1 MTSVKSQQL
10 PRPSKSVGL
19 NQVSGGEALAHS
31 LAAEGVTTIFGIP
44 GTHNLAFNDA
54 LHEVPQ
60 LRHIS
65 ARHEQGAAFMADG
78 YARASGQVGVCM
90 STTGPGALNM
100 LVPLGT
106 AYSDSSPVLS
116 IASEIPSGYVGQEK
130 GFFHECRDQLGM
142 FQPVVKWAQRVNAV
156 SAIPWTVRE
165 CFARLHSGRPR
176 PVALEVPCDV
186 FDSKGD
192 VAIAEP
198 RPVQPRGAAPEE
210 ITAAVDL
217 LKASTRPLIWA
228 GGGLVASGGS
238 AALVQLAET
247 LQAPVCTTVT
257 GRGSITDL
265 HPLSMGRIHLR
276 PEGQEYLANCDLLL
290 AVGTR
295 FPQIETESW
304 SLRLPETVIQ
314 IDLDSGEIG
323 RNYPV
328 SCGVVGDA
336 RSVLEQLL
344 EGSGDL
350 GGRSGRSQEVASL
363 RKVVLEGHRKR
374 NPEAIQLIETLR
386 KAMPPETIVVND
398 LTVAV
403 YWGQEFFEVYEPRTY
418 LSPAGFA
425 TLGFGLPAAIGAK
438 LACPDRPVV
447 SFSGDGGFLFN
458 CQELATAVQYDVPV
472 VCVVFNDNAYGVLK
486 PQQLERYGRSS
497 DALELSNPDF
507 SELARSFGIQA
518 QGVESIEELGPTLS
532 RAVKS
537 GQSWLIEMAISLP
550 WPM

>member
-1 MTSVKSQQL
+1 
-10 PRPSKSVGL
+10 
-19 NQVSGGEALAHS
+19 
-31 LAAEGVTTIFGIP
+31 
-44 GTHNLAFNDA
+44 
-54 LHEVPQ
+54 
-60 LRHIS
+60 
-65 ARHEQGAAFMADG
+65 
-78 YARASGQVGVCM
+78 M

-374 NPEAIQLIETLR
+374 PSVL
-386 KAMPPETIVVND
+386 
-398 LTVAV
+398 
-403 YWGQEFFEVYEPRTY
+403 
-418 LSPAGFA
+418 
-425 TLGFGLPAAIGAK
+425 
-438 LACPDRPVV
+438 
-447 SFSGDGGFLFN
+447 
-458 CQELATAVQYDVPV
+458 LAT
-472 VCVVFNDNAYGVLK
+472 F
-486 PQQLERYGRSS
+486 QQC
-497 DALELSNPDF
+497 
-507 SELARSFGIQA
+507 
-518 QGVESIEELGPTLS
+518 
-532 RAVKS
+532 
-537 GQSWLIEMAISLP
+537 GQDRLLFLL
-550 WPM
+550 